1 MIWLDEPSDKQ
12 VCFRSKAASS
22 QSRLDLMESEG
33 LFCDTDC
40 VGKRDRARELVSRL
54 VSTVAVHVHLDHSIG
69 PRVLIKQG
77 RRHLMQISGNF
88 SVSGVDAARTAGRTP
103 PAQSATASA
112 ATITTPVDQ
121 LDLSPEALSSASSQP
136 SGEVFRS
143 DKVASLRE
151 AIAQGNY
158 DTDEKLSVALDKLL
172 DQLG

>member
-1 MIWLDEPSDKQ
+1 MD
-12 VCFRSKAASS
+12 
-22 QSRLDLMESEG
+22 SEG

-40 VGKRDRARELVSRL
+40 VGKRDRAREFDSRL
-54 VSTVAVHVHLDHSIG
+54 VSTVAVHVNLGHSIG

-88 SVSGVDAARTAGRTP
+88 SVSGVDVARTAGRSNA
-103 PAQSATASA
+103 PAQSAATPA
-112 ATITTPVDQ
+112 ATIPTPVDQ
-121 LDLSPEALSSASSQP
+121 LDLSPEALSSVSAQS

-151 AIAQGNY
+151 AISQGNY
-158 DTDEKLSVALDKLL
+158 DTDEKLSVALDKFL

>member
-22 QSRLDLMESEG
+22 QSRLDLMDSEG

-40 VGKRDRARELVSRL
+40 VGKRDRARENDSRL
-54 VSTVAVHVHLDHSIG
+54 VSTVAVHVSSDHSIG

-77 RRHLMQISGNF
+77 RRQLMQISGNF
-88 SVSGVDAARTAGRTP
+88 SVSGVDAARTAGRSNAP
-103 PAQSATASA
+103 NPSDAPTAS
-112 ATITTPVDQ
+112 IQSPVDQ
-121 LDLSPEALSSASSQP
+121 LDLSPEALGSANANASS
-136 SGEVFRS
+136 EVFRA

-158 DTDEKLSVALDKLL
+158 DTDEKLSIAFDKLL

>member
-1 MIWLDEPSDKQ
+1 
-12 VCFRSKAASS
+12 
-22 QSRLDLMESEG
+22 MEKGIEHEN
-33 LFCDTDC
+33 FDF
-40 VGKRDRARELVSRL
+40 RL

-69 PRVLIKQG
+69 PKVLIKQG
-77 RRHLMQISGNF
+77 RRHFMQISGNF
-88 SVSGVDAARTAGRTP
+88 SVSGVDVARSAGRSNAP
-103 PAQSATASA
+103 SQSTASPA
-112 ATITTPVDQ
+112 AQIATPVDQ
-121 LDLSPEALSSASSQP
+121 LDLSPDALSSVSSQA